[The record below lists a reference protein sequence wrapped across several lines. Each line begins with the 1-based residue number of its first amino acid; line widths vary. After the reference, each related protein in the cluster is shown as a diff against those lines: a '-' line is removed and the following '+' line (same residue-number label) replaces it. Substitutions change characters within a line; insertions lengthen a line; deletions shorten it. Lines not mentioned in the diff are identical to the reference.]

1 MTGNTFR
8 PDAVEHAKALI
19 RSGIRL
25 PSVRLRIFHE
35 FPSLTGFGISRVL
48 DIAREEIAEHRI
60 TSARRGKHDHRTG
73 GPARRP

>member
-35 FPSLTGFGISRVL
+35 FPSLTGFWHFAG
-48 DIAREEIAEHRI
+48 A
-60 TSARRGKHDHRTG
+60 
-73 GPARRP
+73 